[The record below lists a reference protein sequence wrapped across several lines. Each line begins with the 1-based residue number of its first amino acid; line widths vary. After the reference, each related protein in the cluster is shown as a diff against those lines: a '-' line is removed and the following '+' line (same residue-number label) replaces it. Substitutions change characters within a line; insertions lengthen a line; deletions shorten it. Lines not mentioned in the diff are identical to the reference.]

1 MENSGPDSNLSRGPK
16 LTMNFEGVYTAI
28 ITPFQ
33 NGGRDI
39 DFGAYREL
47 IERQIAAGVAGIVPC
62 GTTGESPTLSHS
74 EHTELIRRTVEIVSG
89 RVQVVAGTGSNST
102 AEAIALTKQAVSDG
116 VDAVMLVNPYYNKP
130 PQEGLFQHF
139 RAIADVARVPVVIY
153 NIKSRTGVNVR
164 VETFQRLLEIPNI
177 EAVKEASGDLQ
188 QMAQIQRFCGHRFAI
203 LSGDDNITPAV
214 MGIGGRGVISVA
226 SNIYPSRMSRMI
238 QCYLA
243 GDFAAGNVIFY
254 ELLDFMNAL
263 FWEPNPIPVKAAAE
277 IRGLASRSVR
287 LPLVEL
293 SAQRRE
299 KLAAIMEAAGSD
311 Q

>member
-1 MENSGPDSNLSRGPK
+1 MENSGADSNLSRGPT

-47 IERQIAAGVAGIVPC
+47 VERQVAAGVAGIVPC
-62 GTTGESPTLSHS
+62 GTTGESPTLTHT
-74 EHTELIRRTVEIVSG
+74 EHTELIRRTVELVAG

-102 AEAIALTKQAVSDG
+102 AEAIALTRQAASDG

-139 RAIADVARVPVVIY
+139 RAVAEIARVPVVIY

-164 VETFQRLLEIPNI
+164 VETFQRLLEIPNVQ
-177 EAVKEASGDLQ
+177 AVKEASGDLQ
-188 QMAQIQRFCGHRFAI
+188 QMAQIQRSCGHRLAL

-226 SNIYPSRMSRMI
+226 SNIYPFRMTRMLR
-238 QCYLA
+238 CYLA
-243 GDFAAGNVIFY
+243 GDFTKGNEIFY
-254 ELLDFMNAL
+254 QLLDFMNAL

-277 IRGLASRSVR
+277 IRGLASRAVR

-293 SAQRRE
+293 SAARRE
-299 KLAAIMEAAGSD
+299 KLAAIMEAAGAD